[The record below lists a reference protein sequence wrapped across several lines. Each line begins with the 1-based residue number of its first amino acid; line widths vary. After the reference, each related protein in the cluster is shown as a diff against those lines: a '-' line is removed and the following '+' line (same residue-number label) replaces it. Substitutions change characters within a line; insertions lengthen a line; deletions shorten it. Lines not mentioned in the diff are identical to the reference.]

1 MSKFINSPSRLFLL
15 AIFIYVVLTP
25 KALVD
30 ARRISNAVN
39 KSIIKT
45 IQVDNDE
52 IIDCYDI
59 FKQPSLDH
67 PSLRNHTIQ
76 MRPSVFPKNTKLD
89 NLGTLQLTQTWH
101 KYGTCPHG
109 TIPIRRNTRKHYD
122 STLFRK
128 QLRPKPFHSKKP
140 NTLQPNEDPE
150 IHEYAVIKM
159 RGSFIGA
166 QAKIN
171 LWNPTVESS
180 SEMSVSQIWVEA
192 GPYEELNTIEAGWTV
207 DQFYFND
214 TQTRFFIMWTGD
226 GYKHGCVNL
235 LCPGFVQ
242 TSSEIGLGCN
252 FTEVSTFK
260 GGQKDATFSIHKD
273 QNSGNWWVQLQGISV
288 GYYPSSI
295 FKLLSKTADHVEFGG
310 EITNARSNGRHTT
323 TQMGSGHYPLDGGLG
338 ISSYFSHV
346 QVMTENNEIIDDP
359 VNVQLYTSNPNCY
372 DLKVDEKRTNGYS
385 FYYGGSGYNDKCQQ

>member
-260 GGQKDATFSIHKD
+260 GGQKDATFSIHK
-273 QNSGNWWVQLQGISV
+273 WKLV
-288 GYYPSSI
+288 GTITRY
-295 FKLLSKTADHVEFGG
+295 FRGLLSKFYIQAIIKDS
-310 EITNARSNGRHTT
+310 RSCRIRWRNHQRK
-323 TQMGSGHYPLDGGLG
+323 
-338 ISSYFSHV
+338 I
-346 QVMTENNEIIDDP
+346 
-359 VNVQLYTSNPNCY
+359 
-372 DLKVDEKRTNGYS
+372 
-385 FYYGGSGYNDKCQQ
+385 